1 MIRLGVIFTLYIY
14 MYVCMYLSIYLYIY
28 IEDFFI
34 IHDLG
39 VLCLSYQ
46 VRVNVMHEAS
56 TPPAALLNFAA
67 EEAGSNHEIAIF
79 MKNLDTGSW

>member
-14 MYVCMYLSIYLYIY
+14 VCMYVSIYLYIYIY

-79 MKNLDTGSW
+79 MKNLDTGS

>member
-1 MIRLGVIFTLYIY
+1 MLDDSFGGDIYPLYFYFYFLRI
-14 MYVCMYLSIYLYIY
+14 I
-28 IEDFFI
+28 I
-34 IHDLG
+34 IHDLEI
-39 VLCLSYQ
+39 LCLSYQ

-79 MKNLDTGSW
+79 MKNLDNGS